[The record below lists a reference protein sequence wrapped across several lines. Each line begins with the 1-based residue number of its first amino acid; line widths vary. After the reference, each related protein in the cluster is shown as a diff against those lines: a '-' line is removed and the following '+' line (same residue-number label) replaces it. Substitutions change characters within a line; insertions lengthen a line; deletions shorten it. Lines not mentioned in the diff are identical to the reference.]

1 MMIMKKKSRMV
12 KVNLVIEDKNW
23 KSRYP
28 KVNLLLTKS
37 IKKILSSIFTSQK
50 MAFEISILLTDTKNM
65 KNLNKQFRK
74 INKDTDVLSFPAEEK
89 NFFKKDLKLKKKVYL
104 GDIALSYQYID
115 AIIKKQNTSFDD
127 YFKKML
133 IHGVLHLIGHEHDS
147 FKKYKIMNLLEQ
159 KIIRSI

>member
-1 MMIMKKKSRMV
+1 MV

-28 KVNLLLTKS
+28 KVNLALTKS
-37 IKKILSSIFTSQK
+37 IKKILLSIFPSRTIV
-50 MAFEISILLTDTKNM
+50 FEVSILLTGTKNM
-65 KNLNKQFRK
+65 KKLNKKFRK

-104 GDIALSYQYID
+104 GDIALSYQYIE
-115 AIIKKQNTSFDD
+115 AKIKKQNTSFDD

-133 IHGVLHLIGHEHDS
+133 IHGVLHLIGYEHDS
-147 FKKYKIMNLLEQ
+147 FTKYKKMNLLEQ

>member
-1 MMIMKKKSRMV
+1 MIMKKKSRMV

-28 KVNLLLTKS
+28 KVNLALTKS
-37 IKKILSSIFTSQK
+37 IKKILLSIFPSRTI
-50 MAFEISILLTDTKNM
+50 AFEVSILLTGTKNM
-65 KNLNKQFRK
+65 KKLNKKFRK

-104 GDIALSYQYID
+104 GDIALSYQYIE
-115 AIIKKQNTSFDD
+115 ATIKKQNTSFDD

-133 IHGVLHLIGHEHDS
+133 IHGVLHLIGYEHDS
-147 FKKYKIMNLLEQ
+147 FTKYKKMNLLEQ

>member
-1 MMIMKKKSRMV
+1 MIMKKKSRMV

-37 IKKILSSIFTSQK
+37 IKKILSSIFPSRV

-89 NFFKKDLKLKKKVYL
+89 NFFKKDLKLKKKVYI
-104 GDIALSYQYID
+104 GDIALSYQYIE

-133 IHGVLHLIGHEHDS
+133 IHGVLHLIGYEHDS
-147 FKKYKIMNLLEQ
+147 FKKYKKMNLLEQ

>member
-1 MMIMKKKSRMV
+1 MKKSQMV
-12 KVNLVIEDKNW
+12 KVNLVIEHKNW

-28 KVNLLLTKS
+28 KVNLFLTKS
-37 IKKILSSIFTSQK
+37 IKKILSSIFPSRTI
-50 MAFEISILLTDTKNM
+50 AFEISILLTGTRNM
-65 KNLNKQFRK
+65 KNLNKKFRK

-104 GDIALSYQYID
+104 GDIALSYQYIE
-115 AIIKKQNTSFDD
+115 ATIKKQNTSFDD

-133 IHGVLHLIGHEHDS
+133 IHGVLHLIGYEHDS
-147 FKKYKIMNLLEQ
+147 FTKYKKMNLLEQ

>member
-1 MMIMKKKSRMV
+1 MIMKKKSRMV

-28 KVNLLLTKS
+28 KVNLVLTKS
-37 IKKILSSIFTSQK
+37 IKKILLSTFPSRTI
-50 MAFEISILLTDTKNM
+50 AFEISILLTGTKNM
-65 KNLNKQFRK
+65 KKLNKKFRK

-104 GDIALSYQYID
+104 GDIALSYQYIE

-127 YFKKML
+127 YFKKIL
-133 IHGVLHLIGHEHDS
+133 IHGVLHLIGYEHDS
-147 FKKYKIMNLLEQ
+147 FTKYKKMNLLEQ

>member
-1 MMIMKKKSRMV
+1 MIMKKKSRMV

-28 KVNLLLTKS
+28 KVNLALTKS
-37 IKKILSSIFTSQK
+37 IKKILLSIFPSRTI
-50 MAFEISILLTDTKNM
+50 AFEVSILLTGTKNM
-65 KNLNKQFRK
+65 KKLNKKFRK

-104 GDIALSYQYID
+104 GDIALSYQYIE

-133 IHGVLHLIGHEHDS
+133 IHGVLHLIGYEHDS
-147 FKKYKIMNLLEQ
+147 FTKYKKMNLLEQ

>member
-1 MMIMKKKSRMV
+1 MV

-28 KVNLLLTKS
+28 KVNLFLTRS
-37 IKKILSSIFTSQK
+37 IKKILSSVFPSRA

-65 KNLNKQFRK
+65 KNLNKKFRK
-74 INKDTDVLSFPAEEK
+74 INKDTDILSFPAEEK
-89 NFFKKDLKLKKKVYL
+89 NFFKKDLKLKKKIYL
-104 GDIALSYQYID
+104 GDIALSYQYIE
-115 AIIKKQNTSFDD
+115 AIIKKENINFDD

-133 IHGVLHLIGHEHDS
+133 IHGVLHLIGYEHDS
-147 FKKYKIMNLLEQ
+147 FKKYKKMNLLEQ

>member
-1 MMIMKKKSRMV
+1 MIMKKKSRMV

-28 KVNLLLTKS
+28 KVNLALTKS
-37 IKKILSSIFTSQK
+37 IKKILLSIFPSRTI
-50 MAFEISILLTDTKNM
+50 AFEVSILLTGTKNM
-65 KNLNKQFRK
+65 KKLNKKFRK

-89 NFFKKDLKLKKKVYL
+89 SFFKKDLKLKKKVYL
-104 GDIALSYQYID
+104 GDIALSYQYIE
-115 AIIKKQNTSFDD
+115 ATIKKQNTSFDD

-133 IHGVLHLIGHEHDS
+133 IHGVLHLIGYEHDS
-147 FKKYKIMNLLEQ
+147 FTKYKKMNLLEQ

>member
-1 MMIMKKKSRMV
+1 MIMKKKSRMV

-28 KVNLLLTKS
+28 KVNLVLTKS
-37 IKKILSSIFTSQK
+37 IKKILLSTFPSRTI
-50 MAFEISILLTDTKNM
+50 AFEISILLTGTRNM
-65 KNLNKQFRK
+65 KNLNKKFRK
-74 INKDTDVLSFPAEEK
+74 INKDTDVLSFPAEKK

-104 GDIALSYQYID
+104 GDIALSYQYIE
-115 AIIKKQNTSFDD
+115 AIIKKENINFDD

-133 IHGVLHLIGHEHDS
+133 IHGVLHLIGYEHDS
-147 FKKYKIMNLLEQ
+147 FKKYKKMNLLEQ

>member
-1 MMIMKKKSRMV
+1 MIMKKKSRMV

-28 KVNLLLTKS
+28 KVNLVLTKS
-37 IKKILSSIFTSQK
+37 IKKILLSIFPSRTI
-50 MAFEISILLTDTKNM
+50 AFEISILLTGTKNM
-65 KNLNKQFRK
+65 KKLNKKFRK

-104 GDIALSYQYID
+104 GDIALSYQYIE
-115 AIIKKQNTSFDD
+115 ATIKKQNTSFDD

-133 IHGVLHLIGHEHDS
+133 IHGVLHLIGYEHDS
-147 FKKYKIMNLLEQ
+147 FTKYKKMNLLEQ